1 MIAAQI
7 IALAINPAWGDW
19 GQEGGCVGHQPSP
32 SPLRRSCQG
41 AGVAHCFG
49 WSCQLHIALLQRR
62 REPCLSGGIT
72 IKAAYR
78 VILACGQAADGAA
91 NCMAESNRD
100 LGNGCAAL
108 GGSGASDYRPPMC
121 IYFDTYLWQRPQPP
135 LMHNTRLPTPPIMH
149 NKARFR
155 QTPMMH
161 NTRPGLLGSPVL
173 CISGP

>member
-7 IALAINPAWGDW
+7 IALAINLAWGDW

-32 SPLRRSCQG
+32 PPLRRSCQG
-41 AGVAHCFG
+41 AGVAHCFR

-91 NCMAESNRD
+91 NCMAEPNKDFGNSCAD
-100 LGNGCAAL
+100 LRGR
-108 GGSGASDYRPPMC
+108 GADRTN
-121 IYFDTYLWQRPQPP
+121 I
-135 LMHNTRLPTPPIMH
+135 NTH
-149 NKARFR
+149 
-155 QTPMMH
+155 
-161 NTRPGLLGSPVL
+161 RPGRGLVKLLGL
-173 CISGP
+173 RIASGGLVRA